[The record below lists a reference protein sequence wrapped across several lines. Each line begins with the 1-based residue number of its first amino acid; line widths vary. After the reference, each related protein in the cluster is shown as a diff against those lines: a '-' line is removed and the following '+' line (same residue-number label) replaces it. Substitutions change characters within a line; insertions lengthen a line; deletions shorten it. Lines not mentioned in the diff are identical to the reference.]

1 MLDSKKA
8 VEFLV
13 FSCIGA
19 TTNQDEQTIL
29 SKAVFRAYRDAASH
43 VLSVKDEHKESLKQD
58 GKKLIVSFLRELN
71 NGKIINY
78 NDAHKELCNNI
89 FNIYSN
95 EDIYKAD
102 KTGKFRKMSIG
113 IAQKWINMSVKYV
126 YVLKSTCFE
135 STDFFENHFDEYS
148 DNFHIPLDSIMIE
161 KIKTD
166 LGIDSEEYDIT
177 TWSSIDKYNK
187 YIEYQT
193 AIKELFKNEAQAP
206 IDWENKVWIE
216 H

>member
-1 MLDSKKA
+1 MLDSEQA
-8 VEFLV
+8 VWFLV
-13 FSCIGA
+13 FSCIGV
-19 TTNQDEQTIL
+19 TTNQDEQTVL

-43 VLSVKDEHKESLKQD
+43 VLSVKDEYKESLKQK
-58 GKKLIVSFLRELN
+58 GKDLIVGFLNELN
-71 NGKIINY
+71 NGEIKNY
-78 NDAHKELCNNI
+78 NDAHKKLCNDILN
-89 FNIYSN
+89 NYSN

-102 KTGKFRKMSIG
+102 KNGKFRKMSIG

-135 STDFFENHFDEYS
+135 ATDFFENHFDEYS

-166 LGIDSEEYDIT
+166 LGIDSEKYDIT
-177 TWSSIDKYNK
+177 TWSSIADYNK

-193 AIKELFKNEAQAP
+193 AIKELLKNELQAP
-206 IDWENKVWIE
+206 IDWENNVWLE
-216 H
+216 Q